1 MSRRTPTTSLSTR
14 GVRVVAITG
23 GARGIGLATA
33 RAFAREGLAVAI
45 GDLDPELAGA
55 AAAEVAAQTGAT
67 VQAYVLDVSDAASM
81 REFVDA
87 VERDL
92 GPIDVF
98 DNNAGI
104 MPVGAFLDETEASTR
119 KQLDVNVMGVLNGVR
134 VILPRFIERER
145 GHLVN
150 VASMAGRTG
159 LAGTATYCGTKHFV
173 IGFSESIRAELA
185 AGGHPVH
192 VSCVMPA
199 VVRTELTDGLGA
211 PRGVAPVGPEQV
223 AEAIVD
229 AVRRPRFDVPVPRL
243 AGTLVDIA
251 TLLPRRAKDGMAK
264 ITGADHLM
272 LEVNGAQRSGYE
284 LRAVG
289 DAKTAALPP
298 AATGSE

>member
-1 MSRRTPTTSLSTR
+1 MSRRSRSTPTPLSQL

-33 RAFAREGLAVAI
+33 RAFAREGVAVAI
-45 GDLDPELAGA
+45 GDLDPATADGA
-55 AAAEVAAQTGAT
+55 AASLAAETGGT
-67 VQAYVLDVSDAASM
+67 VRAYVLNVADLASM
-81 REFVDA
+81 RTFVDA

-104 MPVGAFLDETEASTR
+104 MPVGAFLDETEASTQ
-119 KQLDVNVMGVLNGVR
+119 KQIDVNVHGVMNGVR
-134 VILPRFIERER
+134 VILPRFVERGR

-173 IGFSESIRAELA
+173 VGFSESIRAEMQS
-185 AGGHPVH
+185 AGHTVH

-211 PRGVAPVGPEQV
+211 PRGVSPVSPDQV

-229 AVRRPRFDVPVPRL
+229 AVRHPRFDVPVPRI
-243 AGTLVDIA
+243 AGALVDVS
-251 TLLPRRAKDGMAK
+251 TLLPRRAKDGMARL
-264 ITGADHLM
+264 TGTNRLM
-272 LEVNGAQRSGYE
+272 LEANTAERRSYE
-284 LRAVG
+284 LRAG
-289 DAKTAALPP
+289 AAPQITRG
-298 AATGSE
+298 ASE